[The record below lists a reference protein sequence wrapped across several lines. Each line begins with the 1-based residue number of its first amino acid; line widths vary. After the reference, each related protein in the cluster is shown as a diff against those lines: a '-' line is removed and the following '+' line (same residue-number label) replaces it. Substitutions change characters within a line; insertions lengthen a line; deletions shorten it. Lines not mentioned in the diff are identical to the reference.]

1 MMVYYLN
8 EGSQIL
14 AFASILVNSM
24 LCYWIEM
31 PVRECFEISLL
42 AFGVL
47 SLINIKRSKSLL
59 NLTRDDNRRFNDQTL
74 NLLGRNKM
82 GIMLMTFD
90 TVSMKVIYK
99 NNQMRVFENQALQP
113 MVVGDTYERSDIFQK
128 LSLNNLHIRTTTQ
141 SDSEIKGKG
150 S

>member
-1 MMVYYLN
+1 
-8 EGSQIL
+8 
-14 AFASILVNSM
+14 
-24 LCYWIEM
+24 
-31 PVRECFEISLL
+31 
-42 AFGVL
+42 
-47 SLINIKRSKSLL
+47 
-59 NLTRDDNRRFNDQTL
+59 
-74 NLLGRNKM
+74 
-82 GIMLMTFD
+82 MLMTFD